1 MNFSG
6 SVFAF
11 LALTETHDAHAQPA
25 MMATWRSVLMRTAS
39 KIARKSGTFPAKLN
53 EVVVL

>member
-1 MNFSG
+1 
-6 SVFAF
+6 
-11 LALTETHDAHAQPA
+11 